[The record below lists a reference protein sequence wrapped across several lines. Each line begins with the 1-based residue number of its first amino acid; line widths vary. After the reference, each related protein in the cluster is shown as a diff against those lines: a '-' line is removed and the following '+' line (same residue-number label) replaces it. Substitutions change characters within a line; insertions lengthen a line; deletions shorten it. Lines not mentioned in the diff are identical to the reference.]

1 MSNIKDLAKIV
12 ADRYDMHQ
20 QDAEKF
26 MDDMFSLIRSALIN
40 DEQVKIKGLGTF
52 KVQTVKERASVNV
65 NTGEKVMINS
75 HDRISFTPDAT
86 MRDSVNKPFAHFVT
100 VPLNEGVVFDDM
112 DDMSKVADST
122 EHKGRNLKSD
132 GYDILEHSA
141 ETTVTANTDTGV
153 NTDTGINT
161 GQEDIVETVSSE
173 LQPAAS
179 LKRAVQEDIVET
191 VASERQPAAS
201 LKRAVQ
207 EDIVETVAT
216 PVYNA
221 SNVAA
226 HEAGTAVPKADQHE
240 RKAVMQMVQD
250 DENRVDNSEQ
260 DEIGNDMP
268 EQSAGKLNV
277 MAIDTAEDSISGE
290 ENKEPAIVSLSEPEE
305 YKTNDNQTEE
315 NTTAMSDEKNLNPSV
330 AEDNDHSFL
339 ISLLL
344 GLAVFV
350 VGVIVGR
357 ATADITMQD
366 VKAYLGLKPEVKVHV
381 IYKRLP
387 APSPEKKD
395 STAGK
400 KDVPTAEN
408 KKVAPAA
415 VGKTDK
421 KTIKVAD
428 TEKKPV
434 EKKAADKPMANE
446 NYNKDPRVRTGAYI
460 ITGVQQTVTAAEG
473 ETVASISKRYLGPGM
488 ECYVEALN
496 GKTISAGQKV
506 KIPALKLKK
515 KVSRQ

>member
-161 GQEDIVETVSSE
+161 GQEDIVETLSSE

-191 VASERQPAAS
+191 VA
-201 LKRAVQ
+201 
-207 EDIVETVAT
+207 T
-216 PVYNA
+216 PVDNA

-226 HEAGTAVPKADQHE
+226 HEAETAIPKADQHE

-277 MAIDTAEDSISGE
+277 MAIDTAEDSISCK
-290 ENKEPAIVSLSEPEE
+290 ENQEPAIVSLSEPEE

>member
-153 NTDTGINT
+153 NTDTGTNT
-161 GQEDIVETVSSE
+161 GQEDIVETLSSE

-179 LKRAVQEDIVET
+179 LK
-191 VASERQPAAS
+191 
-201 LKRAVQ
+201 KAVQ

-216 PVYNA
+216 PVDNA

-226 HEAGTAVPKADQHE
+226 HEAGTAIPKADQHE

>member
-161 GQEDIVETVSSE
+161 GQEDIVETVASE

-179 LKRAVQEDIVET
+179 LK
-191 VASERQPAAS
+191 
-201 LKRAVQ
+201 KAVQ

-216 PVYNA
+216 PVDNA

-226 HEAGTAVPKADQHE
+226 HEAGTAIPKADQHE

>member
-122 EHKGRNLKSD
+122 EPKGRNLKSD

-161 GQEDIVETVSSE
+161 GQEDIVETLSSE

-179 LKRAVQEDIVET
+179 LK
-191 VASERQPAAS
+191 
-201 LKRAVQ
+201 KAVQ

-216 PVYNA
+216 PVDNA

-226 HEAGTAVPKADQHE
+226 HEAETAIPKADQHE

-421 KTIKVAD
+421 NTIKVAD

>member
-153 NTDTGINT
+153 NTDIGINT

-191 VASERQPAAS
+191 VA
-201 LKRAVQ
+201 
-207 EDIVETVAT
+207 T
-216 PVYNA
+216 PVDNA

-226 HEAGTAVPKADQHE
+226 HEAGTAIPKADQHE

-290 ENKEPAIVSLSEPEE
+290 ENKEPAVVSFSEPEE

>member
-122 EHKGRNLKSD
+122 EPKGRNLKSD

-141 ETTVTANTDTGV
+141 ETTVTANTDTEV
-153 NTDTGINT
+153 KTDTGINT
-161 GQEDIVETVSSE
+161 GQEDIVETLSSE
-173 LQPAAS
+173 LQPVAS
-179 LKRAVQEDIVET
+179 LK
-191 VASERQPAAS
+191 
-201 LKRAVQ
+201 KAVQ

-216 PVYNA
+216 PVDNA

-226 HEAGTAVPKADQHE
+226 HEAETAIPKADQHE

>member
-141 ETTVTANTDTGV
+141 ETTVTANTDTEV
-153 NTDTGINT
+153 KTDTGINT
-161 GQEDIVETVSSE
+161 GQEDIVETLSSE

-191 VASERQPAAS
+191 VA
-201 LKRAVQ
+201 
-207 EDIVETVAT
+207 T
-216 PVYNA
+216 PVDNA

-226 HEAGTAVPKADQHE
+226 HEAGTAIPKADQHE

-260 DEIGNDMP
+260 DEIGNDMS

-277 MAIDTAEDSISGE
+277 MAIDMAEDSISGE

-344 GLAVFV
+344 GLVVFV

-473 ETVASISKRYLGPGM
+473 ETVATISKRYLGPGM

>member
-173 LQPAAS
+173 
-179 LKRAVQEDIVET
+179 
-191 VASERQPAAS
+191 RQPAAS

-216 PVYNA
+216 PVDNA

-226 HEAGTAVPKADQHE
+226 HEAGTAIPKADQHE

-421 KTIKVAD
+421 KTIKVPD

>member
-1 MSNIKDLAKIV
+1 MSNIKDLAKII

-122 EHKGRNLKSD
+122 EPKGRNLKSD

-141 ETTVTANTDTGV
+141 ETTVTANTDTEV
-153 NTDTGINT
+153 KTDTGINT
-161 GQEDIVETVSSE
+161 GQEDIVETLS
-173 LQPAAS
+173 
-179 LKRAVQEDIVET
+179 
-191 VASERQPAAS
+191 SERQPAVS
-201 LKRAVQ
+201 LKRAGQ

-216 PVYNA
+216 PVDNA

-226 HEAGTAVPKADQHE
+226 HEAGTAIPKADQHE

-277 MAIDTAEDSISGE
+277 MAIDTAEDSTSGK
-290 ENKEPAIVSLSEPEE
+290 ENQEPVIVSLSEPEE

>member
-122 EHKGRNLKSD
+122 EPKGRNLKSD

-141 ETTVTANTDTGV
+141 ETTVTANTDTEV
-153 NTDTGINT
+153 KTDTGINT
-161 GQEDIVETVSSE
+161 GQEDIVETLS
-173 LQPAAS
+173 
-179 LKRAVQEDIVET
+179 I
-191 VASERQPAAS
+191 ERQPAAS
-201 LKRAVQ
+201 LKKAGQ

-216 PVYNA
+216 PVDNA

-226 HEAGTAVPKADQHE
+226 HEAGTAIPKADQHE
-240 RKAVMQMVQD
+240 RKAVKQMVQD
-250 DENRVDNSEQ
+250 DENIVDNSEQ

-387 APSPEKKD
+387 APSPEMKD
-395 STAGK
+395 STAGN

-421 KTIKVAD
+421 NTIKVAD

>member
-141 ETTVTANTDTGV
+141 ETTVTANTDTEV
-153 NTDTGINT
+153 KTDTGINT
-161 GQEDIVETVSSE
+161 GQEDIVETLSSE

-191 VASERQPAAS
+191 VA
-201 LKRAVQ
+201 
-207 EDIVETVAT
+207 T
-216 PVYNA
+216 PVDNA

-226 HEAGTAVPKADQHE
+226 HEAETAIPKADQHE

-277 MAIDTAEDSISGE
+277 MAIDTAEDSISGK
-290 ENKEPAIVSLSEPEE
+290 ENQEPAIVSLSEPEE

-421 KTIKVAD
+421 KTIKVPD

>member
-161 GQEDIVETVSSE
+161 GQEDIVETLSSE
-173 LQPAAS
+173 LQP
-179 LKRAVQEDIVET
+179 T
-191 VASERQPAAS
+191 AS

-216 PVYNA
+216 PVDNA

-226 HEAGTAVPKADQHE
+226 HEAETAIPKADQHE

-277 MAIDTAEDSISGE
+277 MAIDTAEDSMSGE

>member
-122 EHKGRNLKSD
+122 EPKGRNLKSD

-141 ETTVTANTDTGV
+141 ETTVTANTYTEV
-153 NTDTGINT
+153 KTDTGINT
-161 GQEDIVETVSSE
+161 GQEDIVETV
-173 LQPAAS
+173 
-179 LKRAVQEDIVET
+179 
-191 VASERQPAAS
+191 
-201 LKRAVQ
+201 
-207 EDIVETVAT
+207 AT
-216 PVYNA
+216 PVDNA

-226 HEAGTAVPKADQHE
+226 HEAGTAIPKADQHE

-290 ENKEPAIVSLSEPEE
+290 ENKEPTIVSLSEPEE

>member
-173 LQPAAS
+173 LQSAAS
-179 LKRAVQEDIVET
+179 LKTAG
-191 VASERQPAAS
+191 
-201 LKRAVQ
+201 Q

-216 PVYNA
+216 PVDNA

-226 HEAGTAVPKADQHE
+226 HEVGTAIPKADQHE

-408 KKVAPAA
+408 KNVAPAA

-421 KTIKVAD
+421 NTIKVAD

>member
-132 GYDILEHSA
+132 GYYILEHSA

-161 GQEDIVETVSSE
+161 GQEDIVETLSSE

-191 VASERQPAAS
+191 VAT
-201 LKRAVQ
+201 LV
-207 EDIVETVAT
+207 D
-216 PVYNA
+216 NA
-221 SNVAA
+221 SIVAA
-226 HEAGTAVPKADQHE
+226 HEAETAIPKADQHE

>member
-122 EHKGRNLKSD
+122 EPKGRNIKSD
-132 GYDILEHSA
+132 GYDLLEHSA
-141 ETTVTANTDTGV
+141 ETTVKANTDTGV

-191 VASERQPAAS
+191 VA
-201 LKRAVQ
+201 
-207 EDIVETVAT
+207 T
-216 PVYNA
+216 PVDNA

-226 HEAGTAVPKADQHE
+226 HEAGTAIPKADQHE

-277 MAIDTAEDSISGE
+277 MAIDMAEDSISGE

-305 YKTNDNQTEE
+305 YKTNDNQTGE

-344 GLAVFV
+344 GLVVFV

-421 KTIKVAD
+421 NTIKVAE

>member
-122 EHKGRNLKSD
+122 EPKGRNLKSD
-132 GYDILEHSA
+132 GYDILEHSS

-191 VASERQPAAS
+191 VA
-201 LKRAVQ
+201 
-207 EDIVETVAT
+207 T
-216 PVYNA
+216 PVDNA

-226 HEAGTAVPKADQHE
+226 HEAETAIPKADQHE

-290 ENKEPAIVSLSEPEE
+290 ENKEPAIASLSEPEE

>member
-122 EHKGRNLKSD
+122 EPKGRNIKSD
-132 GYDILEHSA
+132 GYDLLEHSA
-141 ETTVTANTDTGV
+141 ETTVKANTDTGV

-173 LQPAAS
+173 L
-179 LKRAVQEDIVET
+179 
-191 VASERQPAAS
+191 QPAAS

>member
-161 GQEDIVETVSSE
+161 GQEDIVETLSSE

-191 VASERQPAAS
+191 VA
-201 LKRAVQ
+201 
-207 EDIVETVAT
+207 T
-216 PVYNA
+216 PVDNV

-226 HEAGTAVPKADQHE
+226 HEAGTAIPKADQHE

-260 DEIGNDMP
+260 DEIVNDMP

>member
-132 GYDILEHSA
+132 SYDILEHSA

-161 GQEDIVETVSSE
+161 GQEDIVETLS
-173 LQPAAS
+173 
-179 LKRAVQEDIVET
+179 
-191 VASERQPAAS
+191 SERQPAVS
-201 LKRAVQ
+201 LKTAGQ

-216 PVYNA
+216 PVDNA

-226 HEAGTAVPKADQHE
+226 HEAETAIPKADQHE

-250 DENRVDNSEQ
+250 DENIVDNSEQ

-305 YKTNDNQTEE
+305 YRTNDNQTEE

-408 KKVAPAA
+408 KNVAPAA

-473 ETVASISKRYLGPGM
+473 ETVSSISKRYLGPGM

-506 KIPALKLKK
+506 KIPVLKLKK

>member
-112 DDMSKVADST
+112 DDMSKLADST
-122 EHKGRNLKSD
+122 EPKGRNLKSD

-141 ETTVTANTDTGV
+141 ETTVTANTDTEV
-153 NTDTGINT
+153 KTDTGINT
-161 GQEDIVETVSSE
+161 GQEDIVETLSSE

-191 VASERQPAAS
+191 VA
-201 LKRAVQ
+201 
-207 EDIVETVAT
+207 T
-216 PVYNA
+216 PVDNA

-226 HEAGTAVPKADQHE
+226 HEAGTAIPKADQHE

-250 DENRVDNSEQ
+250 DENRVDNSGQ

-415 VGKTDK
+415 LGKTDK
-421 KTIKVAD
+421 NTIKVAD

>member
-122 EHKGRNLKSD
+122 EPKGRNLKSD

-153 NTDTGINT
+153 NTDTEINT
-161 GQEDIVETVSSE
+161 GQEDIVETVSSD
-173 LQPAAS
+173 L
-179 LKRAVQEDIVET
+179 
-191 VASERQPAAS
+191 QPAAS

-216 PVYNA
+216 PVDNA

-226 HEAGTAVPKADQHE
+226 HEAETTIPKADQHE

-250 DENRVDNSEQ
+250 DENIVDNSEQ
-260 DEIGNDMP
+260 DEIGNDIP

-290 ENKEPAIVSLSEPEE
+290 ENKEPTIVSLSEPEE

-344 GLAVFV
+344 GLTVFV

>member
-161 GQEDIVETVSSE
+161 GQEDIVETLS
-173 LQPAAS
+173 
-179 LKRAVQEDIVET
+179 
-191 VASERQPAAS
+191 SERQPADS

-216 PVYNA
+216 PVDNA

-226 HEAGTAVPKADQHE
+226 HEAETAIPKADQHE

>member
-153 NTDTGINT
+153 NTDTGTNT
-161 GQEDIVETVSSE
+161 G
-173 LQPAAS
+173 
-179 LKRAVQEDIVET
+179 QEDIVET

-201 LKRAVQ
+201 LKRAGQ
-207 EDIVETVAT
+207 EDNVETVAT
-216 PVYNA
+216 PVDNV
-221 SNVAA
+221 SNVAT
-226 HEAGTAVPKADQHE
+226 HEVETAIPKADQHE

-496 GKTISAGQKV
+496 GKAISTGQKV

>member
-122 EHKGRNLKSD
+122 EPKGRNLKSD

-141 ETTVTANTDTGV
+141 ETTVTANADTGV

-161 GQEDIVETVSSE
+161 GQEDIVETLSSE

-179 LKRAVQEDIVET
+179 LKKAG
-191 VASERQPAAS
+191 
-201 LKRAVQ
+201 Q

-216 PVYNA
+216 PVDNA

-226 HEAGTAVPKADQHE
+226 HEAETAIPKADQHE
-240 RKAVMQMVQD
+240 RKTVMQMVQD

-260 DEIGNDMP
+260 DEIGNNMP

>member
-141 ETTVTANTDTGV
+141 ETTVTANTDTEV
-153 NTDTGINT
+153 KTDTGINT
-161 GQEDIVETVSSE
+161 GQEDIVETLSSE

-191 VASERQPAAS
+191 VA
-201 LKRAVQ
+201 
-207 EDIVETVAT
+207 T
-216 PVYNA
+216 PVDNA

-226 HEAGTAVPKADQHE
+226 HEAGTAIPKADQHE

-260 DEIGNDMP
+260 DEIENDMS

-277 MAIDTAEDSISGE
+277 MAIDMAEDSISGE

>member
-122 EHKGRNLKSD
+122 EPKGRNLKSD

-161 GQEDIVETVSSE
+161 GQEDIVETV
-173 LQPAAS
+173 
-179 LKRAVQEDIVET
+179 
-191 VASERQPAAS
+191 
-201 LKRAVQ
+201 
-207 EDIVETVAT
+207 AT
-216 PVYNA
+216 LVDNA
-221 SNVAA
+221 SIVAA
-226 HEAGTAVPKADQHE
+226 HEAETAIPKADQHE
-240 RKAVMQMVQD
+240 RKAVKQMVQD
-250 DENRVDNSEQ
+250 DENIVDNSEQ

-277 MAIDTAEDSISGE
+277 MAIDTAEDSISCK
-290 ENKEPAIVSLSEPEE
+290 ENQEPAIVSLSEPEE

>member
-122 EHKGRNLKSD
+122 EPKGRNLKSD
-132 GYDILEHSA
+132 GYDLLEHSA
-141 ETTVTANTDTGV
+141 ETIVKANTDTGV

-161 GQEDIVETVSSE
+161 GQEDIVETLSSE

-191 VASERQPAAS
+191 VA
-201 LKRAVQ
+201 
-207 EDIVETVAT
+207 T
-216 PVYNA
+216 PVDNA

-226 HEAGTAVPKADQHE
+226 HEAGTAIPKADQHE

-277 MAIDTAEDSISGE
+277 MAIDTAEDSTSGE

-434 EKKAADKPMANE
+434 EKKAAEKPMANE

>member
-132 GYDILEHSA
+132 GYDIQEHSA

-161 GQEDIVETVSSE
+161 G
-173 LQPAAS
+173 
-179 LKRAVQEDIVET
+179 QEDIVET

-216 PVYNA
+216 PVDNA

-226 HEAGTAVPKADQHE
+226 HEAGTAIPKADQHE

-421 KTIKVAD
+421 NTIKVAD

>member
-122 EHKGRNLKSD
+122 EPKGRNLKSD

-153 NTDTGINT
+153 NTDTDTGINT
-161 GQEDIVETVSSE
+161 G
-173 LQPAAS
+173 
-179 LKRAVQEDIVET
+179 QEDIVET

-216 PVYNA
+216 PVDNA

-226 HEAGTAVPKADQHE
+226 HEAETAIPKADQHE

>member
-153 NTDTGINT
+153 KTDTGINT
-161 GQEDIVETVSSE
+161 GQEDIVETVS
-173 LQPAAS
+173 
-179 LKRAVQEDIVET
+179 
-191 VASERQPAAS
+191 SERQPAAS

-216 PVYNA
+216 PVDNA
-221 SNVAA
+221 FNVAA
-226 HEAGTAVPKADQHE
+226 HEAETAIPKADQHE

>member
-153 NTDTGINT
+153 NTDTGTNT
-161 GQEDIVETVSSE
+161 G
-173 LQPAAS
+173 
-179 LKRAVQEDIVET
+179 
-191 VASERQPAAS
+191 
-201 LKRAVQ
+201 Q

-216 PVYNA
+216 PVDNA

-226 HEAGTAVPKADQHE
+226 HESETAIPKADQHE

-250 DENRVDNSEQ
+250 DETRVDNSEQ

-268 EQSAGKLNV
+268 EQSAGKLNF
-277 MAIDTAEDSISGE
+277 MAIDTAEDSTSGK
-290 ENKEPAIVSLSEPEE
+290 ENHEPAIVSLSEPEE

>member
-122 EHKGRNLKSD
+122 EPKGRNLKSD

-161 GQEDIVETVSSE
+161 GQEDIVETLSSE

-179 LKRAVQEDIVET
+179 LK
-191 VASERQPAAS
+191 
-201 LKRAVQ
+201 KAVQ

-216 PVYNA
+216 PVDNA

-226 HEAGTAVPKADQHE
+226 HEAETAIPKADQHE

>member
-132 GYDILEHSA
+132 GYDIQEHSA
-141 ETTVTANTDTGV
+141 ETTVTANTDSGV

-161 GQEDIVETVSSE
+161 GQEDIVEPLS
-173 LQPAAS
+173 
-179 LKRAVQEDIVET
+179 
-191 VASERQPAAS
+191 SERQPADS

-216 PVYNA
+216 PVDNA

-226 HEAGTAVPKADQHE
+226 HEAETAIPKADQHE

-290 ENKEPAIVSLSEPEE
+290 ENNEPAIVSLSEPEE

-434 EKKAADKPMANE
+434 EKKAAEKPMANE

>member
-122 EHKGRNLKSD
+122 EPKGRNLKSD

-161 GQEDIVETVSSE
+161 GQEDIVATLSSE

-191 VASERQPAAS
+191 VA
-201 LKRAVQ
+201 
-207 EDIVETVAT
+207 T
-216 PVYNA
+216 PVDNA

-226 HEAGTAVPKADQHE
+226 HEAGTAIPKADQHE

-268 EQSAGKLNV
+268 EQSAGKLNF
-277 MAIDTAEDSISGE
+277 MAIDTAEDSTSGK
-290 ENKEPAIVSLSEPEE
+290 ENQEPAIVSLSEPEE

>member
-112 DDMSKVADST
+112 DDMSKVADSI
-122 EHKGRNLKSD
+122 EPKGRNLKSD

-141 ETTVTANTDTGV
+141 ETTVTANTDTEV
-153 NTDTGINT
+153 KTDTGINT
-161 GQEDIVETVSSE
+161 GQEDIVETLSSE

-191 VASERQPAAS
+191 VA
-201 LKRAVQ
+201 
-207 EDIVETVAT
+207 T
-216 PVYNA
+216 PVDNA

-226 HEAGTAVPKADQHE
+226 HEAGTAIPKADQHE

-277 MAIDTAEDSISGE
+277 MAIDTAEDSISGK
-290 ENKEPAIVSLSEPEE
+290 ENQEPAIVSLSEPEE

>member
-191 VASERQPAAS
+191 VA
-201 LKRAVQ
+201 
-207 EDIVETVAT
+207 T

-226 HEAGTAVPKADQHE
+226 HEAETAIPKADQHE

-421 KTIKVAD
+421 NTIKVAD

>member
-141 ETTVTANTDTGV
+141 ETTVTANTDTEV
-153 NTDTGINT
+153 KTDTGINT
-161 GQEDIVETVSSE
+161 GQEDIVETLSSE

-191 VASERQPAAS
+191 VA
-201 LKRAVQ
+201 
-207 EDIVETVAT
+207 T
-216 PVYNA
+216 PVDNA

-226 HEAGTAVPKADQHE
+226 HEAGTAIPKADQHE

-260 DEIGNDMP
+260 DEIGNDMS

-277 MAIDTAEDSISGE
+277 MAIDMAEDSISGE

>member
-26 MDDMFSLIRSALIN
+26 MDDMFSLIRATLIN

-112 DDMSKVADST
+112 DDISKTLESA
-122 EHKGRNLKSD
+122 EPENRNVKSG
-132 GYDILEHSA
+132 GYDIQKPSA
-141 ETTVTANTDTGV
+141 ETAATANVDTEKTDV
-153 NTDTGINT
+153 P
-161 GQEDIVETVSSE
+161 EDVVETLV
-173 LQPAAS
+173 
-179 LKRAVQEDIVET
+179 
-191 VASERQPAAS
+191 
-201 LKRAVQ
+201 
-207 EDIVETVAT
+207 T
-216 PVYNA
+216 PVGCDLNIE
-221 SNVAA
+221 S
-226 HEAGTAVPKADQHE
+226 HEAGTTLPTNGQEEHKAG
-240 RKAVMQMVQD
+240 MQTMRD
-250 DENRVDNSEQ
+250 DENSVDNSKPN
-260 DEIGNDMP
+260 DIGSDMP
-268 EQSAGKLNV
+268 EESVENIKT
-277 MAIDTAEDSISGE
+277 MAVDTTEDSVSFKENQEPTAECHSESAEYETNNNHIK
-290 ENKEPAIVSLSEPEE
+290 ENV
-305 YKTNDNQTEE
+305 
-315 NTTAMSDEKNLNPSV
+315 TTMNDEKNINPSV

-350 VGVIVGR
+350 VGIIVGR

-381 IYKRLP
+381 VYKRLP

-395 STAGK
+395 STDSK
-400 KDVPTAEN
+400 KDGVNAAKKNDAPT
-408 KKVAPAA
+408 A
-415 VGKTDK
+415 VGKTGK
-421 KTIKVAD
+421 KTMEMAGTV
-428 TEKKPV
+428 KKPV
-434 EKKAADKPMANE
+434 EKQTADKPVANE

-473 ETVASISKRYLGPGM
+473 ETVASISKRFLGPGM

-515 KVSRQ
+515 QVSRQ

>member
-153 NTDTGINT
+153 NTDIGINT

-191 VASERQPAAS
+191 VA
-201 LKRAVQ
+201 
-207 EDIVETVAT
+207 T
-216 PVYNA
+216 PVDNA